1 LTALN
6 TQGVAAL
13 TRMLLGRT
21 QPKRIGSQIVTGPVL
36 AGLAEAYCE
45 AINAG
50 AVPTISTAW
59 QVRGGWRAGLQTR
72 GSAGAKRPGE
82 LLTPC
87 HDSVSA
93 MLHYSCASYTSDSS
107 RSQS

>member
-1 LTALN
+1 MWLPCM
-6 TQGVAAL
+6 QGVSAL

-59 QVRGGWRAGLQTR
+59 QVRGGWLQAG
-72 GSAGAKRPGE
+72 GGAGAAARGWLPLPG
-82 LLTPC
+82 P
-87 HDSVSA
+87 
-93 MLHYSCASYTSDSS
+93 SS
-107 RSQS
+107 